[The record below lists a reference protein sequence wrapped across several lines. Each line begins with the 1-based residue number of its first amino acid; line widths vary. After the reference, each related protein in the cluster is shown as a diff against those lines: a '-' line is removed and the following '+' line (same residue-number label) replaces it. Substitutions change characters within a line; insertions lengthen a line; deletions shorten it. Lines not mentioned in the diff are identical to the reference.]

1 LAGGGGTAWYAL
13 ILVSNDEIG
22 ARAMVRKVSAAVIVS
37 LGVALVPMANQ
48 ARAGSARALLPVG
61 AWGSTGGLSVGPYDG
76 LSGLYDGLNLGPYS
90 GPYTGLYVDVN
101 RFTCTRY
108 SLGLGT
114 SQSSRAATRAG
125 SARAELCSADG
136 DGSGE
141 RRKDQTIT
149 MVHC

>member
-1 LAGGGGTAWYAL
+1 
-13 ILVSNDEIG
+13 
-22 ARAMVRKVSAAVIVS
+22 MVRKVSAAIIVS

-48 ARAGSARALLPVG
+48 ALAGSARALLPVG
-61 AWGSTGGLSVGPYDG
+61 AWGSYGGLSVGPYDG
-76 LSGLYDGLNLGPYS
+76 LSAGLYDGLNLGPYS
-90 GPYTGLYVDVN
+90 GPYTGLYVDAN

-125 SARAELCSADG
+125 NARAELCSADG

-141 RRKDQTIT
+141 RRKRPDDHDGPLLKDRGRLRDDRIS
-149 MVHC
+149 